1 MPASFLLPGAFTN
14 TCPLPAGMVQLRG
27 SAPSIAGGIRAWSDR
42 GGATVG
48 AHTVVIR
55 LKANSGNDTTKFI
68 GIEVL

>member
-1 MPASFLLPGAFTN
+1 
-14 TCPLPAGMVQLRG
+14 MVQLRG
-27 SAPSIAGGIRAWSDR
+27 SAPSIARGSRAWSDR
-42 GGATVG
+42 GGAKVG